1 MADVVVDGVRLVYE
15 VQGDG
20 PPVLLI
26 AGTGMP
32 AAMWSVLATPHL
44 LGAGYSVVAFDNRGI
59 APSDIPPPPY
69 TVEEMAGDA
78 IGLLEHL
85 DLGPVAVLGASL
97 GGTIAQNV
105 ALRRPDLVGAAIFMV
120 GVGRVSALGAATIR
134 ALIELLELPGDP
146 PPAILAALM
155 APTLLAPPVWGDD
168 DAVAA
173 GLAMGAMFLPPD
185 QSGLLGQYHANLSWA
200 ETDHLDELAALDVP
214 ALAIAAEF
222 CTIFPPAS
230 VKAAVARMPH
240 GRYVEIPGAPHVAL
254 APESQDLIS
263 TAYVD
268 FLAEAHPAHRA
279 RTAAPD

>member
-1 MADVVVDGVRLVYE
+1 MAEVVVNGVRLVYD

-20 PPVLLI
+20 PPVLLVC
-26 AGTGMP
+26 GTGMP
-32 AAMWSVLATPHL
+32 AAMWSVLAAPSL
-44 LGAGYSVVAFDNRGI
+44 LEAGYSIITFDNRGI

-85 DLGPVAVLGASL
+85 DLGPVAILGASL

-134 ALIELLELPGDP
+134 AMFELLELPGDP
-146 PPAILAALM
+146 PPAILASLM

-173 GLAMGAMFLPPD
+173 GLAMGQLFVPPD
-185 QSGLLGQYHANLSWA
+185 PTGLRGQYHANLSWA
-200 ETDHLDELAALDVP
+200 ESDHLDELAGLDMP

-222 CTIFPPAS
+222 CTVFPPAS
-230 VKAAVARMPH
+230 VKAAVARMPD

-254 APESQDLIS
+254 APEFQDLIS
-263 TAYVD
+263 AAFLD
-268 FLAEAHPAHRA
+268 FLAESHPAHRA
-279 RTAAPD
+279 QAEST